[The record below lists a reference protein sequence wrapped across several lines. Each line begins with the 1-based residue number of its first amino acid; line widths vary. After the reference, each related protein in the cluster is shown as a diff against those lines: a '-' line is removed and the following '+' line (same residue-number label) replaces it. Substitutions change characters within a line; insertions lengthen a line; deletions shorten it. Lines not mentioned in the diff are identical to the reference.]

1 MLIEFDSVLSNNVKH
16 VLVEMQNST
25 NQISA
30 IRWHYIEMKNCN
42 NDTFNLTTM
51 LDIVSNYMTPE
62 LEGAIAHTL
71 ITLVNM

>member
-1 MLIEFDSVLSNNVKH
+1 MRIEFDSVFSNDVKH
-16 VLVEMQNST
+16 VLIEMQNPT

-30 IRWHYIEMKNCN
+30 IWWHKIEMKNCN
-42 NDTFNLTTM
+42 NDTFNLTTL
-51 LDIVSNYMTPE
+51 LDIVSKYMTPE